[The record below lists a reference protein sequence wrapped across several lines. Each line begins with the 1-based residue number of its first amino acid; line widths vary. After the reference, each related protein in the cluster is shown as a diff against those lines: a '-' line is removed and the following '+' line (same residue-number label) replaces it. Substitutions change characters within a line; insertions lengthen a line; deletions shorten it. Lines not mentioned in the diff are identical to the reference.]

1 MVMAVE
7 LSNQLQHLY
16 FFSPPL
22 PFYSLFINFLTLL
35 HFPIIKLPIPNCT
48 FEHKQPKLQNMERF
62 VRLTVV
68 LAMAMVMAAPAYAQ
82 ISSTPCSTSMI
93 NSLFNPCMN
102 FLTNSSA
109 NGTSPTAECCNS
121 IKSLTSGGMDCLCLI
136 ITGNVPFRI
145 PINRTLAIS
154 LPRACNLPRL
164 PLQCKTSGGSP
175 LPAPGPAAFGPSLSP
190 SAPSLSPEAS
200 FVLPSPSLAPVSDTT
215 PPLLTPSSATTG
227 SGRSDLTPS
236 SAMSSYRF
244 LPSVVLIVL
253 GFAVL
258 KHY

>member
-1 MVMAVE
+1 
-7 LSNQLQHLY
+7 
-16 FFSPPL
+16 
-22 PFYSLFINFLTLL
+22 
-35 HFPIIKLPIPNCT
+35 
-48 FEHKQPKLQNMERF
+48 MERF
-62 VRLTVV
+62 VRLLTVV
-68 LAMAMVMAAPAYAQ
+68 LAMAMVLAAPAHAQ
-82 ISSTPCSTSMI
+82 ISTPCSTSMI
-93 NSLFNPCMN
+93 NGFFNPCMN
-102 FLTNSSA
+102 FLTNSSGNG

-136 ITGNVPFRI
+136 MTGNVPFRI

-154 LPRACNLPRL
+154 LPRTCNLPRL
-164 PLQCKTSGGSP
+164 PLQCKSSP

-200 FVLPSPSLAPVSDTT
+200 SVLPSPSLAPLSDIT

-236 SAMSSYRF
+236 SAMPSYRF
-244 LPSVVLIVL
+244 LPSVVLIAL

>member
-35 HFPIIKLPIPNCT
+35 HFPIIKL
-48 FEHKQPKLQNMERF
+48 PKLQNMERF

-164 PLQCKTSGGSP
+164 PLQCKSGSP

-200 FVLPSPSLAPVSDTT
+200 SVLPSPSLAPVSDTT

>member
-1 MVMAVE
+1 
-7 LSNQLQHLY
+7 
-16 FFSPPL
+16 
-22 PFYSLFINFLTLL
+22 
-35 HFPIIKLPIPNCT
+35 
-48 FEHKQPKLQNMERF
+48 MERF

-164 PLQCKTSGGSP
+164 PLQCKR
-175 LPAPGPAAFGPSLSP
+175 PAAFGPSLSP

-200 FVLPSPSLAPVSDTT
+200 SVLPSPSLAPVSDTT

>member
-1 MVMAVE
+1 MPLAELNMSSSTEITTLTKYQCYLLHLFSISISHWMVMAVE

-154 LPRACNLPRL
+154 LPRTCNLPRL
-164 PLQCKTSGGSP
+164 PLQCKSIYILS
-175 LPAPGPAAFGPSLSP
+175 FQSLFS
-190 SAPSLSPEAS
+190 
-200 FVLPSPSLAPVSDTT
+200 
-215 PPLLTPSSATTG
+215 
-227 SGRSDLTPS
+227 
-236 SAMSSYRF
+236 
-244 LPSVVLIVL
+244 
-253 GFAVL
+253 
-258 KHY
+258 